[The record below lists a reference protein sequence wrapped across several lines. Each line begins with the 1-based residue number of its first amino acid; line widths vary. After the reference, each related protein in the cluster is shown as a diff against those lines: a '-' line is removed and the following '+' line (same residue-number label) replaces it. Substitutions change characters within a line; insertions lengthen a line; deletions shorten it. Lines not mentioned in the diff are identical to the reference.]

1 MNKIKRQYKLSP
13 QNNLF
18 WREHRVN
25 GRMILPLDNYLMMIL
40 KAFPTYPAAY
50 LYLEQLSIHRPLI
63 ADREDYEVRLQLD
76 CDEQGR
82 CSIHLIHADSSQEL
96 LLSCVLHFSQEEL
109 IALPFSPDPSLPMQQ
124 GNFTD
129 SDKHHL
135 GKIYYLS
142 DSYQLDKGR
151 LTAALSSASNR
162 TAKIAGLLHG
172 PMHCQDVHI
181 GNNSQPVL
189 PQYIERIGFN
199 VVDLDSAHMLCADNT
214 GASLW
219 DEQGRCLAHL
229 TGFNANQEK
238 AKSHPQD
245 IAIIGMA
252 GMFPKAENVMQ
263 FWQNLCEGVNAID
276 LRNHRGNLSFKKA
289 RWAGWLSDIFEF
301 DPAYFHLSETEANG
315 MDPQQRLF
323 LTVVD
328 ECLLDANYDRDR
340 LSKEQCG
347 VYVGACQSSYRQHAK
362 DKIPPQSFWGN
373 APSVIAGRVAYHYDL
388 HGPAIVF
395 DTACSSSLVALH
407 HAAQSIRNGSCS
419 LAIAGGAFLMLDE
432 SFIEGAENA
441 SMLSP
446 DHACNA
452 FSDQANGFVPG
463 EGVACVLLK
472 SYSQAQADG
481 DRIYA
486 CISASALN
494 QDGLSN
500 GITAPNGDAQTQ
512 LIKQLYRSE
521 NIDLS
526 KVAAIEAHGTGT
538 HLGDPIEVYALAESF
553 RDANL
558 PVGAIAI
565 GSVKSNIG
573 HAIHAAGMA
582 GFIKMVL
589 AAYTHKI
596 PPTLNCKPSNTHI
609 DFHQIPFKPVDELM
623 YWPENK
629 PYAGISSFGFSG
641 TNAHVVIKRVHNEPQ
656 LVAKQPNSQQKHY
669 CYWKQSHT
677 INLDNNASYFAGHQ
691 VNGQAILPAVASLA
705 IAQQA
710 VSSVPCYLSQIKWSK
725 PLIKTTDAKQTVHTR
740 ISEGMIFLES
750 DNQDIFF
757 RARIEQISEGFP
769 ELSHFPRHHFENEIS
784 TAKLYQRFK
793 ECGICYESSLQNIV
807 HLSCHDQ
814 FAVAEIHT
822 AEHVESWDI
831 NPYVLDCAL
840 QTIAC
845 FTLMRSDDLS
855 IPSHA
860 DAISFYQPITIGE
873 FFVVSHQRGE
883 LLFDIAVWN
892 DQKQLCLFIEG
903 LHATIIESSMAK
915 EVQPTPKQE
924 YGNDTLALIYSVFAH
939 RLETTIERLSSIE
952 SFGELGID
960 SLMGLDLIMD
970 LEVHFGNLAKTLLID
985 YTNFQDLAVYLSGID
1000 AFPSHNDTENGVEYN
1015 VGPRPDLQKLEG
1027 RLDLGP
1033 TENFKHEDI
1042 AIIGMAVNLP
1052 EASNLR
1058 MLADTLSSGKDCVT
1072 YDDSW
1077 VYPYAARLKDANQF
1091 DALFFNIAPNDAFIM
1106 SPQERLMLQNAWH
1119 CFESAGI
1126 AIDGKPKAVSVYI
1139 GAMNNDYQLNGL
1151 ELSLEQSKPVLA
1163 NSTNASIANRIS
1175 SVFNLT
1181 GPSLCL
1187 DTMCS
1192 SSLTAVYL
1200 ACQSLR
1206 QGQVDLALV
1215 GGVNLITHDY
1225 KYQELLHRN
1234 MLSQAGHCAAFGD
1247 KADGYVPSEGVV
1259 SILLKPLSAAKRDNN
1274 TIFAVIKGAAIN
1286 HNGRTSGYTVPHASM
1301 QAKVIEDALKD
1312 ASIQAHQISY
1322 VECHGTGTRLGD
1334 PVEINGLGQ
1343 LFDTNTSVFIGSL
1356 KSNYGHLEAAAGLA
1370 GIAKV
1375 VLQMQRRQLF
1385 PSLHAQP
1392 LNPEIKLPVGMQVSD
1407 CLQSWK
1413 EAETGNAYAGVSS
1426 FGAGG
1431 SNAHVI
1437 LTNYP
1442 SQPIVEVPQGP
1453 YLFLFSAKSKEA
1465 LQRNIEVISQ
1475 WLSNENRLNLYQ
1487 LAYTLALGRTHLKE
1501 RLAVFAS
1508 NTQQLIQALEN
1519 GQLSASSHPAA
1530 TSEMIGLS
1538 REFLEGKNGDFNLI
1552 FSTKVPMIA
1561 DLPGYQFAARSFQLS
1576 KGKTKLVQDLA
1587 FSSFNFEPEPLL
1599 HSTSKQ
1605 PSLLVLTDSNT
1616 QKNCLSWEISP
1627 QSIYLWKGNNS
1638 WQNYQ
1643 GEFVNTADLKVNEVE
1658 CVVDCLTDL
1667 CSLEDHLSLLQHVIV
1682 TKKVKKLVQLTAFE
1696 KGIDAQMIAY
1706 YLQCQSNLR
1715 HGFKA
1720 VSVSMDLHGEQART
1734 NLNNEIAAL
1743 IDYQRIRYQNG
1754 ERMVWTLRDLEHLD
1768 FQSLPIAS
1776 DKLHIVTGGTS
1787 GLGAAC
1793 AEWLVTQGAKYLV
1806 LCGRTNLPQEHL
1818 WSHYVAN
1825 YNTDKTAD
1833 IIKLITRLRSKGCT
1847 VYYYLTPLDDSDRF
1861 EHWLD
1866 VVLQNGHSIGYVL
1879 HCAGITP
1886 KDLSDNDCLDIP
1898 SLSDML
1904 MTKLHAGKR
1913 LLFTLSRLGYDKCV
1927 LFSSV
1932 SSVYPTLA
1940 SGVLEYSLGNMA
1952 LNALA
1957 EQYQDGKVISVI
1969 WPAWEKSAAN
1979 INQNK
1984 HYQRLGL
1991 GIFSNE
1997 QWFSVLTTVLANP
2010 NVPALVLPS
2019 KEKLVYQSPQEPLL
2033 VNHSALMPALKQIFI
2048 EVVGL
2053 TEEDL
2058 DPSLPFES
2066 YGIDSVL
2073 VVSILKRIE
2082 ALLQKDLAPEI
2093 LLKHNSLEKLDA
2105 ALSDISLPTLVSK
2118 QAPIQSIEKKS
2129 DQIAIVGMACQ
2140 FPGSPDLQAYWE
2152 LLANGGRAIDRIPES
2167 RLDNPNFAHFRG
2179 GFIDDHISADHRF
2192 HFNEVQWGKLH
2203 PLVKLALILTEK
2215 ALKDAGLS
2223 QTDIKGKH
2231 IGVYVGSRVPDNNAN
2246 ASMDAFSLIGRGQ
2259 NFVAAHINH
2268 FYDLKGPSEL
2278 VDTACSS
2285 SLVAIQH
2292 AVSALQEGDIDMAFV
2307 LGCDF
2312 IENTKPFAYMNEAGA
2327 LSPDFQCKPFDA
2339 RANGIVLGEGGGVLL
2354 LKPLTQAL
2362 SDKNKIYST
2371 IEAVAIN
2378 NDGFTMGYTTP
2389 NPVMQSQV
2397 IAKALQNASLQASDL
2412 TYVEMHATGTELGD
2426 PIELQSLNDVFANQ
2440 YGPQICYVGSVKAN
2454 IGHCLSAAGM
2464 AGMIKTVLCSYHQ
2477 YLVAQPGD
2485 LQLAKRYRFQDSPLS
2500 PLSHNQ
2506 DLATGV
2512 HHFGISAFGFG
2523 GTNAH
2528 VIITDAYNTSIEK
2541 VTSEVDKGNDAMQV
2555 FFAVEAL

>member
-1 MNKIKRQYKLSP
+1 MNKIKRQYQLSP
-13 QNNLF
+13 QKNIF

-40 KAFPTYPAAY
+40 KAFPASPAAY
-50 LYLEQLSIHRPLI
+50 LHLEQLNIHRPLI

-82 CSIHLIHADSSQEL
+82 CSIHLIHADSSLEL

-109 IALPFSPDPSLPMQQ
+109 KVSPFSAPSLSMQQ
-124 GNFTD
+124 GNFTA
-129 SDKHHL
+129 SDKHYL
-135 GKIYYLS
+135 GKIYHLS
-142 DSYQLDKGR
+142 DSYQLDKGK
-151 LTAALSSASNR
+151 LTAILSSSSNI

-172 PMHCQDVHI
+172 PMHCQDAHI
-181 GNNSQPVL
+181 GSNSQPAL
-189 PQYIERIGFN
+189 PQYIERIVLN
-199 VVDLDSAHMLCADNT
+199 MLDLDSAHMLCADAAS
-214 GASLW
+214 ASLW
-219 DEQGRCLAHL
+219 DKQGRCLAHL
-229 TGFNANQEK
+229 TGFNANPKK
-238 AKSHPQD
+238 ANADPQD

-252 GMFPKAENVMQ
+252 GIFPKAENVVQ
-263 FWQNLCEGVNAID
+263 FWQNLCEGVSAIEA
-276 LRNHRGNLSFKKA
+276 RNHRGNLSFKEE
-289 RWAGWLSDIFEF
+289 RWAGWLNDIFQF
-301 DPAYFHLSETEANG
+301 DPAYFHLSETEANA

-328 ECLLDANYDRDR
+328 DCLLDANYDRER
-340 LSKEQCG
+340 LSREQCG

-407 HAAQSIRNGSCS
+407 QAAQSIRSGSCS
-419 LAIAGGAFLMLDE
+419 LAIAGGVFLMLDE

-452 FSDQANGFVPG
+452 FSDHANGFVPG

-472 SYSQAQADG
+472 SFSQAQADG

-500 GITAPNGDAQTQ
+500 GITAPNGGAQTQ
-512 LIKQLYRSE
+512 LIQQLYRSE

-526 KVAAIEAHGTGT
+526 QVAAIEAHGTGT
-538 HLGDPIEVYALAESF
+538 HLGDPVEVNALMESF
-553 RDANL
+553 RNANL

-596 PPTLNCKPSNTHI
+596 PPTLNCKPLNPHI
-609 DFHQIPFKPVDELM
+609 DFDKIPFKPVDELM
-623 YWPENK
+623 SWPENK

-641 TNAHVVIKRVHNEPQ
+641 TNAHVVIKKIHNQPQ
-656 LVAKQPNSQQKHY
+656 QLKQQPNSQQKQY
-669 CYWKQSHT
+669 CYWKQPHT
-677 INLDNNASYFAGHQ
+677 VYLENNARYFAGHQ
-691 VNGQAILPAVASLA
+691 VNGKAILPAVASLA
-705 IAQQA
+705 VAQQA
-710 VSSVPCYLSQIKWSK
+710 VSSLPCYLSQIKWSR
-725 PLIKTTDAKQTVHTR
+725 PLIKTTDAKQTVHIR
-740 ISEGMIFLES
+740 KSEGMIFLES
-750 DNQDIFF
+750 DNQEIFF
-757 RARIEQISEGFP
+757 RARIEQISEEFP
-769 ELSHFPRHHFENEIS
+769 ELSHFPRHPLEKEIS
-784 TAKLYQRFK
+784 TAKLYQRFQ

-807 HLSCHDQ
+807 HLSCNDS

-822 AEHVESWDI
+822 TEHVETWGI
-831 NPYVLDCAL
+831 NPYVSDCAL

-855 IPSHA
+855 VPSHA
-860 DAISFYQPITIGE
+860 DALSFYQPMAAGK
-873 FFVVSHQRGE
+873 FFAVSHQRGE

-892 DQKQLCLFIEG
+892 EHKQLCLFIEG
-903 LHATIIESSMAK
+903 LHATIIESSIAN
-915 EVQPTPKQE
+915 EVQPLPKQE
-924 YGNDTLALIYSVFAH
+924 PEKDTLALIYSVFAH
-939 RLETTIERLSSIE
+939 RLETGIERLSSIE
-952 SFGELGID
+952 TFGELGID
-960 SLMGLDLIMD
+960 SLMGLDIIMD

-985 YTNFQDLAVYLSGID
+985 YTNFQDLAVYLSGINLPKD
-1000 AFPSHNDTENGVEYN
+1000 ISIETTRESLTVDRGM
-1015 VGPRPDLQKLEG
+1015 Q
-1027 RLDLGP
+1027 
-1033 TENFKHEDI
+1033 EDI

-1052 EASNLR
+1052 EAGNLR
-1058 MLADTLSSGKDCVT
+1058 MLADTLSYGKDCVT
-1072 YDDSW
+1072 YDGSW

-1091 DALFFNIAPNDAFIM
+1091 DALFFNIAPNDALIM
-1106 SPQERLMLQNAWH
+1106 NPQERLMLQNAWH
-1119 CFESAGI
+1119 CFESAAI
-1126 AIDGKPKAVSVYI
+1126 AVDGKPKAVSVYI

-1151 ELSLEQSKPVLA
+1151 ELSLEQSRPVLA
-1163 NSTNASIANRIS
+1163 NSTSASIANRIS

-1225 KYQELLHRN
+1225 KYYELLHRN
-1234 MLSQAGHCAAFGD
+1234 MLSQQGHCAAFGD

-1274 TIFAVIKGAAIN
+1274 NIFAVIKGSAIN

-1334 PVEINGLGQ
+1334 PVEINGLSQ
-1343 LFDTNTSVFIGSL
+1343 LFDTNTSVCIGSL

-1370 GIAKV
+1370 GIVKV

-1392 LNPEIKLPVGMQVSD
+1392 LNPEIKLPVGMQVND
-1407 CLQSWK
+1407 CLQPWK
-1413 EAETGNAYAGVSS
+1413 EAESGNAYAGVSS

-1437 LTNYP
+1437 LANYP
-1442 SQPIVEVPQGP
+1442 SQPIGEVPQGP

-1465 LQRNIEVISQ
+1465 LQRNIEVITQ
-1475 WLSNENRLNLYQ
+1475 WLGNENHLNLYQ

-1508 NTQQLIQALEN
+1508 NAQQLIQALEN
-1519 GQLSASSHPAA
+1519 EQHSASSHPAA
-1530 TSEMIGLS
+1530 TPEMIGLA
-1538 REFLEGKNGDFNLI
+1538 REFLAGKNSNFNGI
-1552 FSTKVPMIA
+1552 FSTKVPMLS
-1561 DLPGYQFAARSFQLS
+1561 DLPGYQFAAKSFELS
-1576 KGKTKLVQDLA
+1576 KGRAKLIQDLA
-1587 FSSFNFEPEPLL
+1587 YSSFDFVPEPLTPG
-1599 HSTSKQ
+1599 TSKQ
-1605 PSLLVLTDSNT
+1605 PSLLLLTDDNT
-1616 QKNCLSWEISP
+1616 QQSSLSWGISP
-1627 QSIYLWKGNNS
+1627 ESIYLWKGNDR
-1638 WQNYQ
+1638 WQNHK
-1643 GEFVNTADLKVNEVE
+1643 GEFVNTADLEVKEVE

-1667 CSLEDHLSLLQHVIV
+1667 CSLQDHLSLLQYLIV
-1682 TKKVKKLVQLTAFE
+1682 TRKVKKLVQLTVFE

-1720 VSVSMDLHGEQART
+1720 VSVSMDIRGDQART
-1734 NLNNEIAAL
+1734 HLNNEISAL
-1743 IDYQRIRYQNG
+1743 TDYQRIHYQNG
-1754 ERMVWTLRDLEHLD
+1754 ERRVWKLQSLDLLSS
-1768 FQSLPIAS
+1768 QSLPIS
-1776 DKLHIVTGGTS
+1776 SEKLHIVTGGTS
-1787 GLGAAC
+1787 GLGAVC

-1818 WSHYVAN
+1818 WPHYLTN
-1825 YNTDKTAD
+1825 HNTDKTAD
-1833 IIKLITRLRSKGCT
+1833 IIQLITRLRSKGCT
-1847 VYYYLTPLDDSDRF
+1847 VYYYLNPLDDSDQF
-1861 EHWLD
+1861 EQWLD
-1866 VVLQNGHSIGYVL
+1866 VVLQNGYSIGYVL

-1886 KDLSDNDCLDIP
+1886 KDLSDNDCLNIP
-1898 SLSDML
+1898 YLWDML

-1913 LLFTLSRLGYDKCV
+1913 LLSTLSRLGYDKYV

-1940 SGVLEYSLGNMA
+1940 SGVLEYSLANMA

-1957 EQYQDGKVISVI
+1957 EQNQDGKIISVI
-1969 WPAWEKSAAN
+1969 WPAWENSAAN

-1984 HYQRLGL
+1984 HYQRSGL
-1991 GIFSNE
+1991 GIFNNE
-1997 QWFSVLTTVLANP
+1997 QWFSVLTTVLANS

-2019 KEKLVYQSPQEPLL
+2019 KEKLVYQSSQEPLL

-2053 TEEDL
+2053 TEEEL

-2082 ALLQKDLAPEI
+2082 AMLQKDLAPEI

-2105 ALSDISLPTLVSK
+2105 ALSDIPLSVPISEQTPSQPT
-2118 QAPIQSIEKKS
+2118 EKEAE
-2129 DQIAIVGMACQ
+2129 QIAIVGMACQ
-2140 FPGSPDLQAYWE
+2140 FPGSPDLQAYWK
-2152 LLANGGRAIDRIPES
+2152 LLANGERAIDRIPES
-2167 RLDNPNFAHFRG
+2167 RLDNSDFAHFRG
-2179 GFIDDHISADHRF
+2179 GFIDDLFSSDHRF
-2192 HFNEVQWGKLH
+2192 HFNEVQWVKLH
-2203 PLVKLALILTEK
+2203 PLVKLALSLTEK
-2215 ALKDAGLS
+2215 ALKDAGLN

-2246 ASMDAFSLIGRGQ
+2246 ASLDAFSLIGRGQ

-2292 AVSALQEGDIDMAFV
+2292 AVSALQDGDIDMAFV

-2354 LKPLTQAL
+2354 LKPLAQAL

-2397 IAKALQNASLQASDL
+2397 ISKALQKASLQASDL

-2426 PIELQSLNDVFANQ
+2426 PIELQSLNDVFDNQ
-2440 YGPQICYVGSVKAN
+2440 YGQQICYVGSVKAN

-2464 AGMIKTVLCSYHQ
+2464 AGIIKTVLCSYHQ

-2485 LQLAKRYRFQDSPLS
+2485 LQLARRYRFQDSPLS
-2500 PLSHNQ
+2500 PLSHNRA
-2506 DLATGV
+2506 LERGV

-2541 VTSEVDKGNDAMQV
+2541 ITSEVDKDDEAMRV